1 MMGDLWYEEVSGLV
15 EGFVHSWNGKL
26 RDVGH
31 ACGAVQERWILF
43 KRLYGFY
50 IAFLKAQLE
59 AKKGIVGKYAKKE
72 VLPQMQKVTW
82 NRLERTLKSM
92 GEIARVKTAGIVTT
106 EQGANAIRELVQ
118 EYAESLENCLENERH
133 QLSQVL
139 DVPLTSTGN
148 KSYITEFLGR
158 LGTDNTR
165 LEFIAALEGAVPE
178 NKRKRWSK
186 TYLSRVELVKLNMY
200 ARLKYATA
208 YEKDYISLTNSAAKK
223 DTVLK
228 RHNQHTGYTDVVN
241 SMY

>member
-1 MMGDLWYEEVSGLV
+1 MNADLWYEEVSGLV

-31 ACGAVQERWILF
+31 ACGVVQERWILF

-59 AKKGIVGKYAKKE
+59 AKKGIVRKFAKKE

-82 NRLERTLKSM
+82 NRFERTLKGM
-92 GEIARVKTAGIVTT
+92 GEIARVKTAGTVTT
-106 EQGANAIRELVQ
+106 EQGAKVIRELVQ

-139 DVPLTSTGN
+139 DEPLASTE
-148 KSYITEFLGR
+148 KKAYVTEFLGR
-158 LGTDNTR
+158 LGPDSLR
-165 LEFIAALEGAVPE
+165 LEFLAALERVVPE
-178 NKRKRWSK
+178 TKP
-186 TYLSRVELVKLNMY
+186 
-200 ARLKYATA
+200 A
-208 YEKDYISLTNSAAKK
+208 K

-228 RHNQHTGYTDVVN
+228 RHNQHTGYADVVD